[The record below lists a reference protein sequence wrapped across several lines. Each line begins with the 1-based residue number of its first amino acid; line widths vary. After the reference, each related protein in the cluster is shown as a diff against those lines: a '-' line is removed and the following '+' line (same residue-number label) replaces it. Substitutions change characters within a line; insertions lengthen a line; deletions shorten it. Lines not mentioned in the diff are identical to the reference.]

1 MTKSQDKLMTDSET
15 RFDTHALSQII
26 IYGPVKTG
34 TELLID
40 LQFITDH
47 PEIIRYLGFALKQ
60 SSRGCGRGEVTE
72 ETRVSEFVVI

>member
-1 MTKSQDKLMTDSET
+1 MTDSET

-60 SSRGCGRGEVTE
+60 SSQGCGRGCGEVTE